1 MVYAEVS
8 IGEQMLSLSDER
20 GWCLVMSFGLL
31 VCIASD
37 EPLADL
43 GRRQE
48 DTPRAPGKETHSG
61 PLPGTAGLHGT
72 SSLLHGHCC
81 DCVPPINGPTPSSS
95 VFSPMALS
103 HDHHHHQGALSA
115 ARTGESQT

>member
-1 MVYAEVS
+1 MVCAEVR
-8 IGEQMLSLSDER
+8 IEEQVFSLSDEC
-20 GWCLVMSFGLL
+20 GWRLAMSLGLL

-61 PLPGTAGLHGT
+61 PLPGTA
-72 SSLLHGHCC
+72 
-81 DCVPPINGPTPSSS
+81 
-95 VFSPMALS
+95 
-103 HDHHHHQGALSA
+103 
-115 ARTGESQT
+115 